1 MLGDVAN
8 LGTIALLVAL
18 AAVNAALSVAVLR
31 WHSDGDERDAN
42 VAVDAGPDVATDA
55 ATVRCAKCGTL
66 NERVYTFCG
75 PAWHGSPAVPAR
87 PARAR
92 RCPRQDDDAGSY

>member
-31 WHSDGDERDAN
+31 WHDDGDERDAN
-42 VAVDAGPDVATDA
+42 VAVDAGPDADVATDA
-55 ATVRCAKCGTL
+55 TTVRCAECGTL
-66 NERVYTFCG
+66 NERIYTFCRTC
-75 PAWHGSPAVPAR
+75 VAR
-87 PARAR
+87 LPGG
-92 RCPRQDDDAGSY
+92 AGATGASAPTPETG